1 MGPPQEGPPLPDE
14 QEAPKPLPTLGLSD
28 ALLAVDEEK
37 SELDKIIEM
46 ILDPAN
52 IAHNTELSRNE
63 ITAFSVLSTLATKH
77 NLPVLREFLK
87 HNLILRVS
95 KGRKGRGELIK
106 ILNRQLSEHEQ
117 MNAAQQPRGWFGRRR

>member
-1 MGPPQEGPPLPDE
+1 MDPAPQPPV
-14 QEAPKPLPTLGLSD
+14 LGLAESL
-28 ALLAVDEEK
+28 LLAGDEEK

-46 ILDPAN
+46 ILDPTN

-63 ITAFSVLSTLATKH
+63 ITAFSVLSTLASKH
-77 NLPVLREFLK
+77 HLPVLTEFLK

-106 ILNRQLSEHEQ
+106 ILNRQLANQE
-117 MNAAQQPRGWFGRRR
+117 MDLNQQRRTTWLGRRR

>member
-1 MGPPQEGPPLPDE
+1 MPDEGPT
-14 QEAPKPLPTLGLSD
+14 APPAPPKLSLSE
-28 ALLAVDEEK
+28 ALLMEGEEK

-63 ITAFSVLSTLATKH
+63 ITAFSVLSTLYKSHPKAF
-77 NLPVLREFLK
+77 PVLGDFLK
-87 HNLILRVS
+87 QNMILRVS

-106 ILNRQLSEHEQ
+106 ILNRQQQNEALALEQ
-117 MNAAQQPRGWFGRRR
+117 GRGRGWFGRRRP

>member
-1 MGPPQEGPPLPDE
+1 MDNV
-14 QEAPKPLPTLGLSD
+14 APKPLPQLGLSE
-28 ALLAVDEEK
+28 ALLLQNDEK
-37 SELDKIIEM
+37 PSELDKIIEM

-63 ITAFSVLSTLATKH
+63 VTAFSVLSTLASKH
-77 NLPVLREFLK
+77 NLPVLTEFLK

-106 ILNRQLSEHEQ
+106 ILNRQL
-117 MNAAQQPRGWFGRRR
+117 AAQEQTGMDPHLNQTRRGWFRR

>member
-1 MGPPQEGPPLPDE
+1 MMQ
-14 QEAPKPLPTLGLSD
+14 
-28 ALLAVDEEK
+28 DEEK
-37 SELDKIIEM
+37 TELDKIIEM

-63 ITAFSVLSTLATKH
+63 ITAFSVLSTLASKH
-77 NLPVLREFLK
+77 NLPVLKEFLK

-106 ILNRQLSEHEQ
+106 ILNRQLADQEQ
-117 MNAAQQPRGWFGRRR
+117 ALNQQTRQGWFNRRR

>member
-1 MGPPQEGPPLPDE
+1 MMQ
-14 QEAPKPLPTLGLSD
+14 
-28 ALLAVDEEK
+28 DEEK

-63 ITAFSVLSTLATKH
+63 ITAFSVLSTLASKH
-77 NLPVLREFLK
+77 NLPVLKEFLK

-106 ILNRQLSEHEQ
+106 ILNRQMAEHDA
-117 MNAAQQPRGWFGRRR
+117 MNQAQAGGRGWFQRRR